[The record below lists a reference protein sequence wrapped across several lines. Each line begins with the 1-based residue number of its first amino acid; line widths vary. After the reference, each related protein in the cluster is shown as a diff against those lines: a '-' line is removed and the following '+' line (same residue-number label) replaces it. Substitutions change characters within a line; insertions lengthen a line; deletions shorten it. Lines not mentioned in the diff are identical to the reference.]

1 MSPTATVTALL
12 RYPLKSGHAE
22 VLDEAAVEPWGL
34 AEDRRWMVV
43 DGQDQMV
50 TGRQVP
56 DLVRVRARSDARGLV
71 LEAPGRDVVHL
82 DRPGPGE
89 RVQADVFGSRFLA
102 APVPGSEA
110 WVAAVTGR
118 PGRLLHLDDP
128 RARAADPRHARP
140 GDLVSLADGFPL
152 LLTAEAS
159 LQALNGWVAEGPHA
173 AEGPLPMGRFRPN
186 VVVAGTPAWAEDR
199 WRRVRIG
206 AVVFRAVKACERC
219 AFTRVDP
226 ETAERTREPLVTL
239 AQRRRW
245 DGKIW
250 FGVNLVP
257 DDPGALEAQGALV
270 RVGDAVEVLD
280 AVDDPDPQR

>member
-1 MSPTATVTALL
+1 MSATATVTALL

-22 VLDEAAVEPWGL
+22 TLDEVAVEPWGL

-43 DGQDQMV
+43 DDEGRMV
-50 TGRQVP
+50 TGRQLP
-56 DLVRVRARSDARGLV
+56 ALVRVRARTDATGLV
-71 LEAPGRDVVHL
+71 LAAPGLDVVHV
-82 DRPGPGE
+82 DRPGPGK

-102 APVPGSEA
+102 APVPGSEG

-128 RARAADPRHARP
+128 RARLADPRHARA

-159 LQALNGWVAEGPHA
+159 LGVLNGWVADGPHA
-173 AEGPLPMGRFRPN
+173 ADGPLPMGRFRPN
-186 VVVAGTPAWAEDR
+186 VVVAGAPAWAEDR

-206 AVVFRAVKACERC
+206 DVVFRAVKACERC

-226 ETAERTREPLVTL
+226 ETAARTQEPLVSL
-239 AQRRRW
+239 ARHRRR
-245 DGKIW
+245 GSKIW

-257 DDPGALEAQGALV
+257 DDPDGIL
-270 RVGDAVEVLD
+270 RVGDPVEVLD
-280 AVDDPDPQR
+280 AVGDPEPQR